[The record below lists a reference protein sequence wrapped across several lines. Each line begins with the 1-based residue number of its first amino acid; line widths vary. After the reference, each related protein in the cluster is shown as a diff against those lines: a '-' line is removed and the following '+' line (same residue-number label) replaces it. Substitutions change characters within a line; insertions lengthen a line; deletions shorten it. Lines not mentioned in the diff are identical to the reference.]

1 MMHRA
6 SVVRE
11 EVDTT
16 AIRPTVNETT
26 VYAALPCLLIPV
38 SGRALRDEDRAVGNE
53 VYKLLHV
60 EGQLAVNDK
69 VTVSDRNGATIRAE
83 MFSGPTADGLVL
95 NQTEMKNVAYGL

>member
-1 MMHRA
+1 MAARRMMHRA

-11 EVDTT
+11 EVDLT
-16 AIRPTVNETT
+16 AIRPTVNVTT

-53 VYKLLHV
+53 VYKLLHL

-69 VTVSDRNGATIRAE
+69 VTVSDRNGATIRGGYVQRPD
-83 MFSGPTADGLVL
+83 SGRLGTQR
-95 NQTEMKNVAYGL
+95 N

>member
-1 MMHRA
+1 MAARRMMHRA

-11 EVDTT
+11 EVDLT
-16 AIRPTVNETT
+16 AIRPTVNVTT

-53 VYKLLHV
+53 VYKLLHL

-69 VTVSDRNGATIRAE
+69 VTVATA
-83 MFSGPTADGLVL
+83 TAPPS
-95 NQTEMKNVAYGL
+95 ERRCSVARQRTAWYSIKLK